1 MDKETKK
8 RLIQLGLAVLPPII
22 AWIGLGFPTDRQA
35 LAILG
40 TAIGGAIFAWLK
52 GLEIA
57 EKLLKRFKN
66 SRRN

>member
-1 MDKETKK
+1 MDIETKK

-22 AWIGLGFPTDRQA
+22 AWMGLGFPTDRQA
-35 LAILG
+35 LGILG
-40 TAIGGAIFAWLK
+40 AAIGGAVLAWLK

-57 EKLLKRFKN
+57 GKILKRFKN

>member
-22 AWIGLGFPTDRQA
+22 AWMGLGFPTDRQA

-40 TAIGGAIFAWLK
+40 SAIGGAIFAWLK

-57 EKLLKRFKN
+57 GKIIKLFRK
-66 SRRN
+66 

>member
-1 MDKETKK
+1 MDIETKK

-40 TAIGGAIFAWLK
+40 TAIGGAVLAWLK

-57 EKLLKRFKN
+57 GKICKLFRKR
-66 SRRN
+66 R